1 MMFKNFILVSI
12 GGTIGTVLRY
22 LFSLTIKHDSFPY
35 ATFFVN
41 IIGSLFIGLIMGV
54 AAKHT
59 GFGEWRL
66 FLATGICGGFTTFS
80 SFSWECITM
89 LEQQRYGSFGLY
101 LCGSLL
107 LCFTATFIGYF
118 IIKTISI

>member
-1 MMFKNFILVSI
+1 MMIRNFILVGI
-12 GGTIGTVLRY
+12 GGTIGSMLRY
-22 LFSLTIKHDSFPY
+22 LFSVIIRHDRFPF
-35 ATFFVN
+35 ATFTVN
-41 IIGSLFIGLIMGV
+41 IIGCLIIGIVMGL
-54 AAKHT
+54 AAKHA

-80 SFSWECITM
+80 SFSWECINM

-107 LCFTATFIGYF
+107 LGFAATFIGYF
-118 IIKTISI
+118 IIKQF